1 MFSVRRTVKVDES
14 GNNAWIVGLRT
25 AQLISPA
32 AKTCG
37 VVLHVRV
44 SLRPLWFETM
54 LLLVFPPA
62 ATNELWHIVGAL
74 HTLQPVPAHPLEHA
88 HDEEETLPNDVA
100 EAPEMRGRCVPWSML
115 PPQAGAEHV
124 APPNPGG
131 HEHAEELIGTP

>member
-1 MFSVRRTVKVDES
+1 M
-14 GNNAWIVGLRT
+14 T

-32 AKTCG
+32 AKTWG

-44 SLRPLWFETM
+44 SLRPLCSEVM
-54 LLLVFPPA
+54 PLVVFPPA

-74 HTLQPVPAHPLEHA
+74 HTLQPVPVHPSEHA
-88 HDEEETLPNDVA
+88 HDGEETLPNDVA
-100 EAPEMRGRCVPWSML
+100 LAPETRVRCFPWNMS

-131 HEHAEELIGTP
+131 QAQAEELIGTP